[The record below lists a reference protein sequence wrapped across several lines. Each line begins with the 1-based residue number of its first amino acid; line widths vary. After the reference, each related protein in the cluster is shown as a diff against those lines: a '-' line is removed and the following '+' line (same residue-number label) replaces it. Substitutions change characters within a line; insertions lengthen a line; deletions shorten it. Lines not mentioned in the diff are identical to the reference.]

1 MESYQMQGTHE
12 FDSLKRQLFDKYFSY
27 LNPKQREAVFSTEG
41 PLLVLAGAGSGKTTV
56 IVNRIAN
63 IILFGRAS
71 SDKEIPQN
79 VNTLVPMMQSVIK
92 NGKREHVREMLKM
105 CAVEPAQPYRVLCIT
120 FTNKAA
126 KEFKERLEKTLGEAA
141 RDIWAGT
148 FHSICVRILRR
159 FIDRLGY
166 KNDFTIY
173 DTDDCKKLIV
183 AIIKDLNIPESLL
196 PPKHIMHVISMAKES
211 DRSPDEF
218 SLDSGFD
225 LNNKRLALVYKKY
238 QEKLKG
244 ANALDFDDIIM
255 LTNRLFETHRDVLDI
270 YREQFKY
277 ILVDE
282 YQDTN
287 PSQSKLV
294 SFLSGKHKNVC
305 VVGDDDQSIYSFR
318 GATVENIL
326 GFDKTYNNVKT
337 IRLEQNYRSAGN
349 ILTAANGIISHNVDR
364 KGKELWTEADDGEKV
379 HLRKVDNQSAEAEFV
394 CDIIQKKVADG
405 KRYSDFAVLY
415 RVNAL
420 SQSLETAFVK
430 KRIPYK
436 IFGGLRFYERR
447 EIKDILAY
455 LSVIANP
462 SDTVRLR
469 RIINVPKRAIGETT
483 VERANLLADENGI
496 SLFSVIDNAQRYPE
510 LQRASQKLKSF
521 TDLIKKMREFAHTHT
536 LSATVSEVIE
546 ATGYRL
552 MLAEEDDGVEREE
565 NVLELVSSAKLFEET
580 AENPT
585 LAEFLN
591 EISLVSD
598 LDNYDSGSESV
609 SLMTVHSAKGLEF
622 DTVFIPGFEEGLF
635 PSAQSFNEGDRAI
648 EEERRLAYVAV
659 TRAKK
664 ELFLINTDSRM
675 LYGRTEMKKISRF
688 ANEIPEKSRDFKGL
702 GTKSNYSHQSPQQT
716 ANSAEARSKYLE
728 NIRANAQN
736 VEKPKL
742 FEAGSI
748 VIHPMFGEG
757 EILSAAPM
765 GGDVLYEIE
774 FKNGSVKRIMG
785 SFARLKSK

>member
-1 MESYQMQGTHE
+1 MQSTHE

-71 SDKEIPQN
+71 SDKAIPQN
-79 VNTLVPMMQSVIK
+79 AQMLVPMMRSVLK

-105 CAVEPAQPYRVLCIT
+105 CAVEPAHPYRVLCIT

-126 KEFKERLEKTLGEAA
+126 KEFKERLEKTLGDDAQS
-141 RDIWAGT
+141 IWAGT

-173 DTDDCKKLIV
+173 DTDDCKKLITS
-183 AIIKDLNIPESLL
+183 IIKELNIAESVL
-196 PPKHIMHVISMAKES
+196 PPKTVMHSISMAKEN
-211 DRSPDEF
+211 DRTPEELA
-218 SLDSGFD
+218 LDSGFD
-225 LNNKRLALVYKKY
+225 LNSKRIALVYSKY
-238 QEKLKG
+238 QQKLKA

-255 LTNRLFETHRDVLDI
+255 LANRLFETHRDVLDI

-287 PSQSKLV
+287 PSQSRLV
-294 SFLSGKHKNVC
+294 AFLSGKHKNVC

-326 GFDKTYNNVKT
+326 GFDKSYSNVKT
-337 IRLEQNYRSAGN
+337 VRLEQNYRSAGN
-349 ILTAANGIISHNVDR
+349 ILAAANGIISHNADR
-364 KGKELWTEADDGEKV
+364 KGKELWTEADDGERV
-379 HLRKVDNQSAEAEFV
+379 HLRKVEGQAEEAEFICKTIEEKV
-394 CDIIQKKVADG
+394 KKG
-405 KRYSDFAVLY
+405 KSYSDFAVLY

-447 EIKDILAY
+447 EIKDIIAY

-462 SDTVRLR
+462 SDSVRLR

-483 VERANLLADENGI
+483 VERAALLADDNGI
-496 SLFSVIDNAQRYPE
+496 SMFSVVENANRFPE
-510 LQRASQKLKSF
+510 LQRASQKLVNF
-521 TDLIKKMREFAHTHT
+521 AALIKKLREFAHNHT
-536 LSATVSEVIE
+536 LSQTVSEVIE

-552 MLAEEDDGVEREE
+552 MLAEEDEGTEREE

-591 EISLVSD
+591 EIALVSD
-598 LDNYDSGSESV
+598 LDSYDSGSESV

-622 DTVFIPGFEEGLF
+622 DTVFVPGFEEGLF
-635 PSAQSFNEGDRAI
+635 PSVQSFSAGDRAI

-675 LYGRTEMKKISRF
+675 IFGRTESRQPSRF
-688 ANEIPEKSRDFKGL
+688 ANEIPQSARDIECVSGKGSY
-702 GTKSNYSHQSPQQT
+702 TAYSPRPSQR
-716 ANSAEARSKYLE
+716 SAETRSKYLE

-736 VEKPKL
+736 AEKPKF
-742 FEAGSI
+742 FEAGST
-748 VIHPMFGEG
+748 VVHPMFGEG
-757 EILSAAPM
+757 EILSATPM

-774 FKNGSVKRIMG
+774 FSNGSVKRIMG